1 MPCRCSTST
10 GSATPVSLTFR
21 NCRRA
26 NAVARMQENALIV
39 QWVQQC
45 LEQRV
50 SSYRWALE
58 RLVIQAPD
66 NMAAEADRLI
76 GELAAQTAHA
86 PVVARPVVEPALSV
100 RG

>member
-1 MPCRCSTST
+1 
-10 GSATPVSLTFR
+10 
-21 NCRRA
+21 
-26 NAVARMQENALIV
+26 V

-76 GELAAQTAHA
+76 VELAAQAAHP
-86 PVVARPVVEPALSV
+86 PVVVQPIATHPLATK
-100 RG
+100 G